1 MEKDLFRQAALRL
14 LLVELLLD
22 FEAEGSPK
30 DDFFAVAWSEG
41 GVACL
46 ELACFEVD
54 GSEAW
59 DAPLLVLADGL
70 FISSIDSSQR

>member
-1 MEKDLFRQAALRL
+1 MEKDLFRPAALRL
-14 LLVELLLD
+14 LLE

-30 DDFFAVAWSEG
+30 DDFFAVVWSEA

-54 GSEAW
+54 GSEAGNW
-59 DAPLLVLADGL
+59 DEPLLVLADGL
-70 FISSIDSSQR
+70 FISSMYL

>member
-1 MEKDLFRQAALRL
+1 MEKDLFRSAALRL
-14 LLVELLLD
+14 LLVGLLLE
-22 FEAEGSPK
+22 FEAEEGSLR
-30 DDFFAVAWSEG
+30 DDFIAVVWSEA

-70 FISSIDSSQR
+70 FISSMYL